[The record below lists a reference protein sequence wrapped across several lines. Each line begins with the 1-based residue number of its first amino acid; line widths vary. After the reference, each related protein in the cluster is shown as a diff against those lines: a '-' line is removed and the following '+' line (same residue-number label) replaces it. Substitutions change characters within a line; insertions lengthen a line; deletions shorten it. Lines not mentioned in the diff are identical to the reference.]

1 MVRNQGRTPGAVS
14 FVLVD
19 KKLLHQ
25 AFFTGTALVNIAEDL
40 FHHVTGL
47 PINHHDYTVQ

>member
-1 MVRNQGRTPGAVS
+1 MVRNQGRTHPVRE

-25 AFFTGTALVNIAEDL
+25 AFLTGTALVNIAEDL
-40 FHHVTGL
+40 LHHVTGL